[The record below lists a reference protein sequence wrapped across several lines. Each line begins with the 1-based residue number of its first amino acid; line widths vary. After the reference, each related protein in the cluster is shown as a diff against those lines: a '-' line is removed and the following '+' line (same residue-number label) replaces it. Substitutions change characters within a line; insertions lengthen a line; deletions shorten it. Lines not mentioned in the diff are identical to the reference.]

1 MALTKVMDG
10 VTAVVDLAAAG
21 VITLTGPGVVD
32 AVGLKVREVV
42 IVNKLMSDGVYHP
55 LTNKDGAVVL
65 SAIPNVAIL
74 EAAGLYKLTKP
85 QVTAAV
91 TCGYEEI

>member
-10 VTAVVDLAAAG
+10 ITAAVDLDGATSF
-21 VITLTGPGVVD
+21 TLAGPGVVD
-32 AVGLKVREVV
+32 AVGLKVGQSV

-55 LTNKDGAVVL
+55 LTNRKRSIVL
-65 SAIPNVAIL
+65 SNFPNVEIID
-74 EAAGLYKLTKP
+74 AAGTYKLTKP
-85 QVTAAV
+85 QVTEAV